1 MECFWCGSF
10 NHSADRC
17 PGVEPEMKRNEKGQ
31 YLCPK
36 CGRAWGQNNYAVEC
50 CGSKW
55 GKFRKGESVD
65 DKASN

>member
-17 PGVEPEMKRNEKGQ
+17 PGIEPEMKRNEKGQ

-36 CGRAWGQNNYAVEC
+36 CGRAWGQNNYAIEC
-50 CGSKW
+50 YK
-55 GKFRKGESVD
+55 KFCKEKYKTKIVL
-65 DKASN
+65 